1 MIRPIDL
8 GPCVEVITCTSAS
21 DTVDATHTIAGQMA
35 PSDAVD
41 MVYGMAGNDNLSAL
55 GGDDDLYGGDGTDT
69 LYGGPGNDHLDGG
82 SGADKMF
89 GGTGDDTFVVDN
101 TSDVIT
107 ENANQG
113 IDTIFA
119 SVSYTLA
126 ANLENLTLTG
136 LAALAGTGNDLRNG
150 DNRKRSRERPEWAWW
165 R

>member
-1 MIRPIDL
+1 
-8 GPCVEVITCTSAS
+8 
-21 DTVDATHTIAGQMA
+21 
-35 PSDAVD
+35 

-69 LYGGPGNDHLDGG
+69 LNGGPGNDHLDGG

-119 SVSYTLA
+119 SVSYSS
-126 ANLENLTLTG
+126 G
-136 LAALAGTGNDLRNG
+136 G
-150 DNRKRSRERPEWAWW
+150 KSRESYPDGPRRSCWD
-165 R
+165 RK